1 MLELAP
7 KQYVEGQPHENGNDE
22 NRLHQPHYH
31 VANNESSNGKF
42 EVSMQQHAV
51 SNPHHHLPSSFSSK
65 EGIIKR
71 KLLLLSPLL
80 ICLYILTDTT
90 HHVPLNNNG
99 ENNERQQHLAFVTAL
114 SRHPPALRVFRIIS
128 ESAFLLFCTAFALWA
143 WEKCSSSLSENDDES
158 LEQFSNQNNNNHGS
172 SSNPT
177 TTAMLVVSIP
187 SQTVG
192 KLLFA
197 PPPNSITDNVAWKV
211 YKKHHHRLL
220 VSRKRRTGGGGNSSS
235 KQRMKMTRQN
245 SNDNLDGIKL
255 GERGRNEDDLIEL
268 QQQQQPKEDDDDD
281 EHDLSPLMDTP
292 PRNTGLSALHDRL
305 GDNTDDYDDDD
316 DYIENDNRNDHR
328 HHKNNNNNNVETSI
342 FQSQQTT
349 SASAAPKPP
358 SSASV
363 LGAALDITTV
373 MCMFLIFFT
382 ISSAEGGRYIDHK
395 ARGGINISPNHIN
408 HNGGENDNN
417 NNEISYMKFFA
428 KIAAPLFPITL
439 FILSIILIVI
449 PWRKRKVLWT
459 IVSLTL
465 GAPFYEVTFRD
476 GFIGDI
482 LTSTVRPLQDLAYTI
497 VFLFLGLQAWWDSQ
511 AYNTTTTTS
520 AGDGEFTTTT
530 MDDVPLERS
539 WFLHTLVLPAC
550 TLSPLWWRFLQNLRQ
565 CFDTKQRWPH
575 LGNALKYMV
584 AAEVAI
590 FGMFD
595 PSMKKHP
602 LWIGCFFI
610 ATLYQVWW
618 DVFMDWGLLEW
629 DVDDVTHHY
638 YHSNSSSTSSNKGS
652 GSGSS
657 RKVLFWWWPYKLR
670 SQRAYPHR
678 WIYHIIF
685 IINFCLRFVGMLT
698 LIPPV
703 YLSRRTGLIV
713 NTWYDPDF
721 QLFVGSLAASA
732 EIFRRTIWALL
743 RLEWEVIKTSP
754 TPLLLNCGGKKS
766 NDDKM
771 MSKDDDDEDDDL
783 RDLLGEETDMKPMA
797 ISSSSGN
804 VAFST
809 FNERRRSKLSLRS
822 LSDMSNL
829 NDIQILSELCAWAT
843 IFSGIAI
850 IAAAHR
856 EVL

>member
-1 MLELAP
+1 MLELAT
-7 KQYVEGQPHENGNDE
+7 KQQTNTSVEGQFTENGKDE
-22 NRLHQPHYH
+22 HRHHQPHH
-31 VANNESSNGKF
+31 ITDESSNGEYEAPIHSTK
-42 EVSMQQHAV
+42 EV
-51 SNPHHHLPSSFSSK
+51 
-65 EGIIKR
+65 IIKR

-90 HHVPLNNNG
+90 HHVVPRSSNNN
-99 ENNERQQHLAFVTAL
+99 EKQQQHLAFVTAL

-143 WEKCSSSLSENDDES
+143 WEMCSSSSSRQDNDES
-158 LEQFSNQNNNNHGS
+158 LEQFSNLNNNHKNS
-172 SSNPT
+172 ET
-177 TTAMLVVSIP
+177 TVSIP

-192 KLLFA
+192 KLLFS
-197 PPPNSITDNVAWKV
+197 PPPNSITDNVAWMI
-211 YKKHHHRLL
+211 YKKHHHRVALFP
-220 VSRKRRTGGGGNSSS
+220 RKRKGRRKMRGLSNNSSNHDDGRRGDE
-235 KQRMKMTRQN
+235 QRSR
-245 SNDNLDGIKL
+245 D
-255 GERGRNEDDLIEL
+255 EDDLIEL
-268 QQQQQPKEDDDDD
+268 QQQHPKVEDDEQDV
-281 EHDLSPLMDTP
+281 SPLMDTTP
-292 PRNTGLSALHDRL
+292 SRNTGKSALHDRL
-305 GDNTDDYDDDD
+305 RDDHDDN
-316 DYIENDNRNDHR
+316 YIENDENGNRNEHPS
-328 HHKNNNNNNVETSI
+328 HNNTETTLI
-342 FQSQQTT
+342 DSQEETLAS
-349 SASAAPKPP
+349 SAAAPKPP
-358 SSASV
+358 SSTSV

-395 ARGGINISPNHIN
+395 ARGGINISPSSNHI
-408 HNGGENDNN
+408 HPNGGENDEVHNDD
-417 NNEISYMKFFA
+417 EISYMKFFA

-439 FILSIILIVI
+439 FLLSILLLLI
-449 PWRKRKVLWT
+449 PWRKRKTVWT

-482 LTSTVRPLQDLAYTI
+482 LTSTVRPLQDLAYTV

-511 AYNTTTTTS
+511 AYINTTTTS
-520 AGDGEFTTTT
+520 AGGDDGITTTTTTTT

-539 WFLHTLVLPAC
+539 WILHTIILPAC

-565 CFDTKQRWPH
+565 CYDTKRRWPY
-575 LGNALKYMV
+575 LGNAFKYMM

-595 PSMKKHP
+595 PSLKTHP
-602 LWIGCFFI
+602 VWIGCFFG

-618 DVFMDWGLLEW
+618 DVFMDWGLLVW
-629 DVDDVTHHY
+629 DEDGVTYHY
-638 YHSNSSSTSSNKGS
+638 YHSNSSGSGGS
-652 GSGSS
+652 GS
-657 RKVLFWWWPYKLR
+657 RKVFFWWWPYKLR
-670 SQRAYPHR
+670 SQRAYPYR
-678 WIYHIIF
+678 WIYYIIF
-685 IINFCLRFVGMLT
+685 SINFCLRFVGMLT

-713 NTWYDPDF
+713 NTWYDNADV
-721 QLFVGSLAASA
+721 QLFVGSLAALA

-743 RLEWEVIKTSP
+743 RLEWEVIKTTSSP
-754 TPLLLNCGGKKS
+754 STLMSSGRKKNEGGIK
-766 NDDKM
+766 
-771 MSKDDDDEDDDL
+771 SKDDDDDDL
-783 RDLLGEETDMKPMA
+783 LDLLGEETDMKPMA
-797 ISSSSGN
+797 ISSSSGLDN
-804 VAFST
+804 RGGNHLGFLTPSDVQ
-809 FNERRRSKLSLRS
+809 RRRRLSLES